1 MTTHDH
7 DDFPVGWN
15 ESGTM
20 RSSLR
25 AEIAAAAAALIAD
38 EGLDYGSAK
47 HKAYQ
52 RITGGRGRRIARQD
66 LPSNEEIEDA
76 LREYQQIFQSDSQ
89 PRRLRTLREKA
100 LSLMQLIAD
109 FNPAVTG
116 AIANGTAGEHSDI
129 HLWCFTDTAKTLG
142 MFLLDHRIRHDAIT
156 LPHQR
161 GRQEDVEALVLHW
174 QGELVTVAVYAPA
187 DRHLLMR
194 NDSRGRNAGLDIR
207 GLESMLATDGT
218 GMSPGSGDI

>member
-1 MTTHDH
+1 MTSHDH
-7 DDFPVGWN
+7 DDFPGNWSD
-15 ESGTM
+15 SGQL
-20 RSSLR
+20 RSGLR

-52 RITGGRGRRIARQD
+52 RITGGRGRRVARQD

-76 LREYQQIFQSDSQ
+76 LREYQQIFQADSQ
-89 PRRLRTLREKA
+89 PRRLRALREKA

-109 FNPAVTG
+109 FDPAVTG

-142 MFLLDHRIRHDAIT
+142 MFLLDHRVRHDAIT

-161 GRQEDVEALVLHW
+161 GRQDDVEALALHW
-174 QGELVTVAVYAPA
+174 QGELVTIAVYAPA

-194 NDSRGRNAGLDIR
+194 NDAKGRRAGLDVR
-207 GLESMLATDGT
+207 GLEDMLATDDA
-218 GMSPGSGDI
+218 GMSPGSGAI

>member
-1 MTTHDH
+1 MTMHDH
-7 DDFPVGWN
+7 DDFPVDWSD
-15 ESGTM
+15 SGTM
-20 RSSLR
+20 RASLR
-25 AEIAAAAAALIAD
+25 AEIAATAAALIAD

-76 LREYQQIFQSDSQ
+76 LREYQQIFQSESQ
-89 PRRLRTLREKA
+89 PQRLRMLREKA

-142 MFLLDHRIRHDAIT
+142 MFLLDHHIRHDAIT
-156 LPHQR
+156 LPHPR
-161 GRQEDVEALVLHW
+161 GRHEDVEALALHW
-174 QGELVTVAVYAPA
+174 QGELVTIAVCAPT

-194 NDSRGRNAGLDIR
+194 HDARGRSAGLDIQS
-207 GLESMLATDGT
+207 LESRLATDDAGL
-218 GMSPGSGDI
+218 SPDGSSI